1 MINLSGQV
9 IVTRPARV
17 LDLPWRS
24 ARHSLAE
31 TVRLCLQEARPT
43 VQVAFLLRFA
53 VGVVSAAQLPHS
65 LARPALGMAS
75 LWCAVVCA
83 YLLNGVT
90 DVREDRA
97 NGSRRPIA
105 RGDLPERTAAHGT
118 VLLACAAL
126 FLGGLAGPRVVL
138 WTAGFLVLSW
148 AYSAEPVKAKCS
160 SGRCAVVVFGLG
172 ATAYGAGVSASGG
185 EWTAT
190 GVLVAGVMSAWMAL
204 VGAVVKDL
212 GDVSGDAA
220 GGRRTVAVVHGPA
233 AARALAVAGALTV
246 GAAAPALALLW
257 ATSALAAAAPVALG
271 AVWVVTQVL
280 RGARREHADRAE
292 RRGAYRAF
300 MVTQYVANLTML
312 VFLALA
318 QLLG

>member
-1 MINLSGQV
+1 M
-9 IVTRPARV
+9 
-17 LDLPWRS
+17 
-24 ARHSLAE
+24 E
-31 TVRLCLQEARPT
+31 TLRLCVQEARPT

-53 VGVVSAAQLPHS
+53 VGMASAAQLPHA

-75 LWCAVVCA
+75 LWCAVVYA

-105 RGDLPERTAAHGT
+105 RGDLPARTAANGT

-126 FLGGLAGPRVVL
+126 LLGGLAGPRVVL
-138 WTAGFLVLSW
+138 WTAGFLALSW

-160 SGRCAVVVFGLG
+160 SGRCAMVVFGLG
-172 ATAYGAGVSASGG
+172 ATAYGTGVAASGG

-212 GDVSGDAA
+212 GDVRGDAA
-220 GGRRTVAVVHGPA
+220 GGRRTVAVVRGPA
-233 AARALAVAGALTV
+233 VARALAVAGAVTV
-246 GAAAPALALLW
+246 GAGAPALALLW
-257 ATSALAAAAPVALG
+257 ATPALAAAVPVALG
-271 AVWVVTQVL
+271 AVWVVARVL
-280 RGARREHADRAE
+280 HGARREHADRAE

-300 MVTQYVANLTML
+300 MVTQYVANLAML
-312 VFLALA
+312 AVLALG
-318 QLLG
+318 QPLG